1 MERLKNMDL
10 KKAFFVLSVCC
21 IMVSL
26 LILLL
31 LLVFCGNIRDS
42 YPAGGIEIRLDGTT
56 IMLEGPTKDQQRIL
70 KIIDVLQLLACIL
83 LRPEDWE
90 QRGFCFTT

>member
-42 YPAGGIEIRLDGTT
+42 YPAGGIEIRSDGTT
-56 IMLEGPTKDQQRIL
+56 IILEGPTKDQQRIL
-70 KIIDVLQLLACIL
+70 EIIDVLQLLACIL
-83 LRPEDWE
+83 LPAEDWE
-90 QRGFCFTT
+90 RRGFCFTT